1 MEKDTTANRLKYL
14 METRN
19 LKQVDILELAKPF
32 SQKYG
37 IKLNKNDLSQYV
49 SGKVVPGQQ
58 KLTILGLALNVSEA
72 WLMGYDVPM
81 ERQPARP
88 QTDNDKPDYSH
99 VHNVIPLPI
108 SQKHVPLYD
117 GIACGDPKFAD
128 SRMADMINLPEGVNA
143 DFAIVCHGD
152 SMINLRIK
160 DGDIV
165 FIRDQQDVDDGEVA
179 AVLIEDDATL
189 KKVYH
194 KPNGLLLM
202 PANENYEPQIYTP
215 DQLLNIRIMGKAVAF
230 LSPVE

>member
-1 MEKDTTANRLKYL
+1 MIDLLRKNLMLELYQNIKKRRLALKMSQQELADKLGYTSRSSIAKIEAGKVDIPQSKIQDFATALRCTPADLMGWNQEKEKD
-14 METRN
+14 
-19 LKQVDILELAKPF
+19 
-32 SQKYG
+32 
-37 IKLNKNDLSQYV
+37 
-49 SGKVVPGQQ
+49 
-58 KLTILGLALNVSEA
+58 LT
-72 WLMGYDVPM
+72 
-81 ERQPARP
+81 
-88 QTDNDKPDYSH
+88 DKPDYSH

-108 SQKHVPLYD
+108 STKQVLLYD
-117 GIACGDPKFAD
+117 GIACGEPKFAD
-128 SRMADMINLPEGVNA
+128 GRMADMISLPEGVNA

-194 KPNGLLLM
+194 KPYGLLLM

-215 DQLLNIRIMGKAVAF
+215 EQMLNIRIMGKAIAF

>member
-1 MEKDTTANRLKYL
+1 MPTFSERLRQLRTKRGWSQQVLANQLNISKSSINMYERGEREPGIELLETVADLFNVDMDYLIGRSDIPNKHPIFENTLSTNTT
-14 METRN
+14 
-19 LKQVDILELAKPF
+19 
-32 SQKYG
+32 
-37 IKLNKNDLSQYV
+37 NKS
-49 SGKVVPGQQ
+49 
-58 KLTILGLALNVSEA
+58 
-72 WLMGYDVPM
+72 
-81 ERQPARP
+81 
-88 QTDNDKPDYSH
+88 DYSH
-99 VHNVIPLPI
+99 IHNVIPLPI
-108 SQKHVPLYD
+108 SQKQVPLYD
-117 GIACGDPKFAD
+117 GIACGEPKFAD
-128 SRMADMINLPEGVNA
+128 SRMADMINLPEGVSA

>member
-1 MEKDTTANRLKYL
+1 
-14 METRN
+14 
-19 LKQVDILELAKPF
+19 
-32 SQKYG
+32 
-37 IKLNKNDLSQYV
+37 
-49 SGKVVPGQQ
+49 
-58 KLTILGLALNVSEA
+58 
-72 WLMGYDVPM
+72 
-81 ERQPARP
+81 
-88 QTDNDKPDYSH
+88 
-99 VHNVIPLPI
+99 
-108 SQKHVPLYD
+108 
-117 GIACGDPKFAD
+117 
-128 SRMADMINLPEGVNA
+128 MADMINLPEGVSA

-230 LSPVE
+230 LSPVD

>member
-1 MEKDTTANRLKYL
+1 MPNKTSSFSVRLREALNLRNMTQAELSKESGISKSSISRYL
-14 METRN
+14 SAAWEG
-19 LKQVDILELAKPF
+19 KQDSVYALAK
-32 SQKYG
+32 
-37 IKLNKNDLSQYV
+37 V
-49 SGKVVPGQQ
+49 
-58 KLTILGLALNVSEA
+58 LNVSEA

-81 ERQPARP
+81 ERQSFN
-88 QTDNDKPDYSH
+88 TTNNTDKPDYSH

-108 SQKHVPLYD
+108 SQKQVPLYD

-128 SRMADMINLPEGVNA
+128 SRMADMINLSEGVSA